1 MGALRSPLGRRRAAL
16 PASFGWLT
24 PAKIRKLEVSDEGRV
39 AIAIRSLIPDFCL
52 LKEADIQLTLW
63 RKICVGSEVLA
74 CGICSEVSGRI
85 LRAQDLTMDP
95 TRLALIC
102 AGRLRFMAGSCK
114 SALVYYN

>member
-1 MGALRSPLGRRRAAL
+1 MPS
-16 PASFGWLT
+16 ASFGWLT

-74 CGICSEVSGRI
+74 REICSEVSE
-85 LRAQDLTMDP
+85 QEP
-95 TRLALIC
+95 
-102 AGRLRFMAGSCK
+102 
-114 SALVYYN
+114 